1 MEPEYLKTIAEA
13 LACIAASKAPSKQG
27 LGFGPAPKG
36 QSYVF
41 CNRNNGGSWYTLD
54 ENSKPVNIEHKALT
68 GYIRKLEFKETIRRN
83 EKSHKLHC
91 YIEGD
96 QLYVLEGSATAHFSK
111 GLLSAIASLTPSQLK
126 QPITLVPSPSTETA
140 EVLFCNLYEGD
151 KQVFAPYNDETD
163 WKQIS
168 RAALD
173 VVKAANGE
181 LTTAGETTPS
191 VVDELQS
198 HAPVIENVSAA
209 IAEPLPAQKLGFD
222 VNNAI
227 RRVCATATQA
237 GFTEKAR
244 DAMLLHN
251 GGYSS
256 KKDIKTQADLDKVLS
271 WINEPGYAEQWNNWI
286 AAQAEVA
293 A

>member
-1 MEPEYLKTIAEA
+1 MESEYLKTIAEA
-13 LACIAASKAPSKQG
+13 LTQIAASKAPSKQG

-41 CNRNNGGSWYTLD
+41 CNRNHGGIWYTLD

-111 GLLSAIASLTPSQLK
+111 GLLSAIASLAPSQLK

-163 WKQIS
+163 WKKVS

-181 LTTAGETTPS
+181 LTTAGETAPS
-191 VVDELQS
+191 VVAQLQNET
-198 HAPVIENVSAA
+198 PVIESAPPA
-209 IAEPLPAQKLGFD
+209 IAEPLPAQKPGFD

-227 RRVCATATQA
+227 RQVCAAATKA
-237 GFTEKAR
+237 GFTEKSR
-244 DAMLLHN
+244 DAMLAN
-251 GGYSS
+251 EGYSS
-256 KKDIKTQADLDKVLS
+256 KKEIKTQADLTKVLGY
-271 WINEPGYAEQWNNWI
+271 IATPGFAELWNNYI